1 MMTDL
6 YTKIVLT
13 IIAIAL
19 WGFLLKPIFVSESVG
34 ASTQVLDVNIKEI
47 GGRTVIEKILDV
59 NIERINGRTFTTTI
73 PTALPVAIKK

>member
-19 WGFLLKPIFVSESVG
+19 WGILLKPIFVSESVG
-34 ASTQVLDVNIKEI
+34 ASSQVLDVNIKEI
-47 GGRTVIEKILDV
+47 GGRTVSEKILDV
-59 NIERINGRTFTTTI
+59 NIERIRGKTLSGST
-73 PTALPVAIKK
+73 LPVEIKK

>member
-19 WGFLLKPIFVSESVG
+19 WGFLFKPIFVSESVG
-34 ASTQVLDVNIKEI
+34 ASSQVLDVNIKEI
-47 GGRTVIEKILDV
+47 GGRTVSDKILDV

>member
-19 WGFLLKPIFVSESVG
+19 WGILIKPIFVSENVR
-34 ASTQVLDVNIKEI
+34 ASNQVLDVNIKEI
-47 GGRTVIEKILDV
+47 GGRTVSEKILDV

>member
-1 MMTDL
+1 MKTDL

-19 WGFLLKPIFVSESVG
+19 WGLLLKPTFVSQSVG

-47 GGRTVIEKILDV
+47 GGRAINDKILDV
-59 NIERINGRTFTTTI
+59 NIEKINVRTFTTTI
-73 PTALPVAIKK
+73 PPALPVEIKK